1 MGLLGKIMCMVAC
14 AVGVVCTLAPII
26 VEGDHIRRE
35 FEPYSMHI
43 FDRCSPFEYRSIR
56 QIFYYKAD
64 EHHHPLY
71 DNILSFTP
79 PTVFFTICAYAL
91 AKNANDVSLLDKP
104 NTPEWLFGSIISSV
118 CVILCSLT
126 LATSSV

>member
-1 MGLLGKIMCMVAC
+1 MHAYICTFYFPSRVNTVRMAHIWILLLEKRALCMSTPVGTRCMKFGLSNPV
-14 AVGVVCTLAPII
+14 
-26 VEGDHIRRE
+26 
-35 FEPYSMHI
+35 
-43 FDRCSPFEYRSIR
+43 
-56 QIFYYKAD
+56 
-64 EHHHPLY
+64 Y